1 MVDYIIFMTMLYS
14 NDDPNNYNVFLE
26 HDKKFIESPTRN
38 LNVVKWPCPCLLC
51 VR

>member
-1 MVDYIIFMTMLYS
+1 VVDYIIFMTMLYS

-26 HDKKFIESPTRN
+26 HDKKFIESPTQN